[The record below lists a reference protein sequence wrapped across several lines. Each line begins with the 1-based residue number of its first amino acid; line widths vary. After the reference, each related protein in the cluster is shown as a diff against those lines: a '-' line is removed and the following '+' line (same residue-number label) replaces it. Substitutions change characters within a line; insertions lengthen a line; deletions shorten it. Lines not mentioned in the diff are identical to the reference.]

1 MEQKD
6 KDAHKRVEEW
16 TARAFDA
23 AANTPPFSFVYGG
36 ERVLLSEN
44 RWEPELLTA
53 TTAGHA
59 REFSCVFRDR
69 RTGLVCTCEFNQF
82 LDFPAVEWLL
92 HFENAGTNATPI
104 ISDILP
110 LDTLFAGAGASTI
123 RHANGSLCRNDDFA
137 PHETALKPGETFRIG
152 TTGGRSSN
160 GALPFFSLHTDKE
173 RVIGGIG
180 WTGNWRCT
188 FAANETGGVRVSAG
202 MQKTHLSL
210 LPGEKI
216 RSPRILLLFWNG
228 EPIDGQ
234 NALRRFLLAHHTP
247 LAAGNPPEVPLSFVG
262 WGENRSERQIAKA
275 RWFAL
280 QEIPLDNYWIDAGW
294 HGDAEFCDKATV
306 FNTNWGAHVGNW
318 WPNRSNY
325 PEGMAPIGKV
335 TRELGMKFTLWFEP
349 ERVFKGTF
357 LTRHHPEW
365 LSGPIGDNWL
375 FDLGN
380 REARAG
386 LVDIISS
393 VITEGGITVYRQD
406 FNMDPEPFWNS
417 MDTPERVGM
426 AEIRHIEGLY
436 AFWDELMDRH
446 PGLLI
451 DNCSSGGRR
460 IDLETISRSI
470 PLWRSDYQCYPDFDP
485 IGMQGQTHGLS
496 LWVPL
501 SAGCCDRPDTYAFR
515 STLIP
520 GATLTTTV
528 ARPDEPEGYR
538 TPWDAFPVEWLQT
551 MAKQYQ
557 ELKPYALGDFYPLI
571 SFSLADDVWAVW
583 QFHRAD
589 LESGVILA
597 FRRQNSPYP
606 EVRVPLK
613 GVLPNARY
621 RIQSYD
627 GPGARIWRSGDLTA
641 EGFSI
646 IIGERPGSRLFRYEL
661 AEKA

>member
-1 MEQKD
+1 
-6 KDAHKRVEEW
+6 
-16 TARAFDA
+16 
-23 AANTPPFSFVYGG
+23 
-36 ERVLLSEN
+36 
-44 RWEPELLTA
+44 
-53 TTAGHA
+53 
-59 REFSCVFRDR
+59 
-69 RTGLVCTCEFNQF
+69 
-82 LDFPAVEWLL
+82 
-92 HFENAGTNATPI
+92 
-104 ISDILP
+104 
-110 LDTLFAGAGASTI
+110 
-123 RHANGSLCRNDDFA
+123 
-137 PHETALKPGETFRIG
+137 
-152 TTGGRSSN
+152 
-160 GALPFFSLHTDKE
+160 
-173 RVIGGIG
+173 
-180 WTGNWRCT
+180 
-188 FAANETGGVRVSAG
+188 
-202 MQKTHLSL
+202 
-210 LPGEKI
+210 
-216 RSPRILLLFWNG
+216 
-228 EPIDGQ
+228 
-234 NALRRFLLAHHTP
+234 
-247 LAAGNPPEVPLSFVG
+247 
-262 WGENRSERQIAKA
+262 
-275 RWFAL
+275 
-280 QEIPLDNYWIDAGW
+280 
-294 HGDAEFCDKATV
+294 
-306 FNTNWGAHVGNW
+306 
-318 WPNRSNY
+318 
-325 PEGMAPIGKV
+325 
-335 TRELGMKFTLWFEP
+335 
-349 ERVFKGTF
+349 
-357 LTRHHPEW
+357 
-365 LSGPIGDNWL
+365 PIGDNWL